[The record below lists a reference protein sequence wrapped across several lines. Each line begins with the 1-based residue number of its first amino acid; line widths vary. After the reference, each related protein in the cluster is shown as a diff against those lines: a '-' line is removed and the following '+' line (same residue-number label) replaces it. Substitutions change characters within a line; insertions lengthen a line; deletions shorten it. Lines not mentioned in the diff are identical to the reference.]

1 MPAPRV
7 STEVPLSR
15 AEWDLLVRLP
25 RHVLIA
31 ARAAEPD
38 PAQRSVAEGLAG
50 IAAIAAGRDTPS
62 RLVRDVVAEI
72 YTESSADDLVVAEDP
87 AGRVADVAGV
97 LAECRVAAHLLRHR
111 VLPADAAAYRR
122 WIEDVAAIQRRV
134 PDRFLDEL
142 HRALE

>member
-31 ARAAEPD
+31 ATAAEPD
-38 PAQRSVAEGLAG
+38 LSVADGLAG
-50 IAAIAAGRDTPS
+50 IAAIAAGRDAPS

-72 YTESSADDLVVAEDP
+72 YTESSADDLVVAADP
-87 AGRVADVAGV
+87 AGRAADIAGV
-97 LAECRVAAHLLRHR
+97 LAECRVAAHLLRQR
-111 VLPADAAAYRR
+111 MLPADAAAYRS
-122 WIEDVAAIQRRV
+122 WIEDVAASERRV

>member
-31 ARAAEPD
+31 AMAAEPD
-38 PAQRSVAEGLAG
+38 PEQLSVADGLAG
-50 IAAIAAGRDTPS
+50 IAAIAAGRDAPS
-62 RLVRDVVAEI
+62 RLVHDVVAEI
-72 YTESSADDLVVAEDP
+72 YTESSADDLVVAADP
-87 AGRVADVAGV
+87 AGRAADIAGV

-111 VLPADAAAYRR
+111 VLPADAAAYRC